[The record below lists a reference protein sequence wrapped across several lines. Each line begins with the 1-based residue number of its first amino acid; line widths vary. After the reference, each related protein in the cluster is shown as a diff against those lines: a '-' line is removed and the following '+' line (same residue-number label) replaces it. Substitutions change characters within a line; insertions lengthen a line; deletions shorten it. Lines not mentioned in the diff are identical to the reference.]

1 MVMAMSYCCC
11 SALSA
16 MHFFRRKWSTALQ
29 QLIKQVIDQAA
40 ANLSASLDVFY
51 PAYGRN
57 GLNER
62 NLSYQLAKVFETQNN
77 AAHAFMEVPFIN
89 PDTERYEHRID
100 CMLLDTETVAFVECK
115 RLYSP
120 EKAEQLRLDFER
132 MNVQNLIP
140 ILDNFVGSHRIARK
154 VYRVMLT
161 ETWQKLTVDWWVA
174 RDNSRSWNN
183 DWLPEERGVVEV
195 KTFENGNTLY
205 WLYAVELIESAL

>member
-1 MVMAMSYCCC
+1 M
-11 SALSA
+11 
-16 MHFFRRKWSTALQ
+16 Q